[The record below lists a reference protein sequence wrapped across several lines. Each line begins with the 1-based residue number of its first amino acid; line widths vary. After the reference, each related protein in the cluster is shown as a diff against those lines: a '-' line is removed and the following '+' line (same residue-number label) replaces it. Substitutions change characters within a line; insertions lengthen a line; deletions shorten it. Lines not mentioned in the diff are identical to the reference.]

1 MVQEGR
7 RWATG
12 ERREQEGLEIM
23 LTQEGGGTEGGAEKK
38 QKGVDELGARS

>member
-12 ERREQEGLEIM
+12 ERREKEGLEIM
-23 LTQEGGGTEGGAEKK
+23 LTQEGGAEQK